1 MFICL
6 ENLEY
11 LESLKHLE
19 NLDYL
24 KQSSFISLTKNHHCS
39 SVLMGWGINHT
50 SFNSQFPN
58 PLVLRQLS

>member
-11 LESLKHLE
+11 LESLKHPE

-24 KQSSFISLTKNHHCS
+24 KQPSFISLTKNHHCS
-39 SVLMGWGINHT
+39 SVLMGRGDKPH
-50 SFNSQFPN
+50 FF
-58 PLVLRQLS
+58 QLSISKPSGSSST

>member
-24 KQSSFISLTKNHHCS
+24 KQSSFISLTKKHHCS
-39 SVLMGWGINHT
+39 SVLMGRGG
-50 SFNSQFPN
+50 
-58 PLVLRQLS
+58 